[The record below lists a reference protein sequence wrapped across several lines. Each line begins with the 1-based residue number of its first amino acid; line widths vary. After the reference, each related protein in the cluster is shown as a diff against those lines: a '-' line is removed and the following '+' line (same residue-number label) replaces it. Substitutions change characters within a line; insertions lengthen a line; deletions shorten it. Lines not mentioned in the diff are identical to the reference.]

1 MNEISSKIKVIGVG
15 GAGSNAVSRIKKSNI
30 NGVELIVIN
39 TDAQDLSFAKADTKL
54 RIGRELTKG
63 LGTGMNPEIGK
74 LSAEEN
80 LDEIKKSIE
89 GAELVF
95 VAYGSGGG
103 TGTGGAPV
111 VAKVA
116 KDLGAL
122 VIGVVTKP
130 FTFEGLTRK
139 EISEEGIKELK
150 KNVDSMLF
158 INNDNL
164 LTASESSVSL
174 SDAFKMCD
182 DILKQ
187 AVQGIIDLILM
198 PGVVNADFADVKKII
213 RNSGTALFGVG
224 IAKGEERA
232 EKAAK
237 AAMNSK
243 LLDVSPKG
251 AKGILFN
258 VSGGDDISIM
268 EIEEISKIF
277 GDKINPNADIIFGAV
292 RDNSLAK
299 GEIKVTLIATG
310 F

>member
-1 MNEISSKIKVIGVG
+1 MNEISSKIKVVGVG

-30 NGVELIVIN
+30 KGVELIVIN
-39 TDAQDLSFAKADTKL
+39 TDAQDLNSAKADIKI

-63 LGTGMNPEIGK
+63 LGTGMNPEIGR

-80 LDEIKKSIE
+80 IEEIKNAIK
-89 GAELVF
+89 GTELIF
-95 VAYGSGGG
+95 IAYGSGGG
-103 TGTGGAPV
+103 TGTGAGPV
-111 VAKVA
+111 IAKIA
-116 KDLGAL
+116 REMGIL

-130 FTFEGLTRK
+130 FTFEGITRK
-139 EISEEGIKELK
+139 EISKEGIKEFK
-150 KNVDSMLF
+150 KNVDSMLL
-158 INNDNL
+158 IENDNL
-164 LTASESSVSL
+164 LTASESKISL
-174 SDAFKMCD
+174 AKAFEMCD
-182 DILKQ
+182 DVLKQ

-198 PGVVNADFADVKKII
+198 PGIVNADFADVKKII
-213 RNSGTALFGVG
+213 RKSGTALFGVG

-237 AAMNSK
+237 AAMNSN
-243 LLDVSPKG
+243 LLNISPKG

-292 RDNSLAK
+292 KDNSLAK